1 MALTW
6 TKKLQNIPLLKPL
19 FGYGQQKP
27 PVVVGLPEEGDPG
40 GPSTAWDF
48 YQARMKLAADRLAT
62 YHEFEVMD
70 EDDVIVAALDLYAEE
85 ATQPDMIKGRV
96 VWAESDNEDLQEI
109 LNNLLESLDM
119 DMEAFAICR
128 EMCLYGD
135 SFSAIL
141 QTVRDDKAPGPIV
154 GLKALDPKDIHRHED
169 KLGRLQGFSRGHT
182 PDPEKISKP
191 WDYIHFRLL
200 GKSRISRYGTGVL
213 FPARKVY
220 RMLRLMEDSMAIYRL
235 KRVPGRLA
243 FGLTGLQGLP
253 FERRFSVINRVRREM
268 SKRMFI
274 DPTQSKVAQEVNPLC
289 FTGDTII
296 PLLDGRKLSMEQI
309 ASEFGIRE
317 KSFWVYS
324 YDKDTGRVVPGKAVC
339 LGITGKNAK
348 LVEIELDSGEKL
360 RCTPEHK
367 WMLRNGEYCEAKDL
381 AAGDSLMPLQRIY
394 TPNRKKTSL
403 YEKVRHPGSMQ
414 YEFTHRAMIIEGSP
428 NKGKC
433 VHHRNFDKADNRPE
447 NLEPMGWGKHSLLHS
462 ELGHKNGSLWG
473 FNNARKTVPDFQ
485 ERQVEGWRKRVATDS
500 DLRRRLKENGS
511 KQLTKYNKSEAHR
524 KRTAELN
531 TILKKG
537 KPKNMSPEASQK
549 MSAMCSAY
557 WADALFKD
565 KMSALHKKEMTRKWQ
580 DPETRAKLTRSR
592 CEGYAS
598 RFLATGAELTKE
610 SYEQWRKTQCQNV
623 WSWKTIEKYAPD
635 ILQANHKVVAVRFV
649 DEREDVYDICVEKH
663 HNFALEAGVFV
674 SNSVDE
680 NVYYDSS
687 SVNITNLPGVA
698 GNDRPYDIEYMK
710 KRLFMCLRIPPD
722 YLGQAEARGGLLAQS
737 PLAHQEVQFARQ
749 CKRIQGAFVAGIVRL
764 CQIHMAWCG
773 IDPLEE
779 KNEFKI
785 GVQPI
790 SYLEEME
797 RSNLTRIRAET
808 IILLEQIGQ
817 ALDLDKTAWLDYV
830 FKLSGFPEDIIESS
844 KPEGSVEAPVQGD
857 VALSKEEQR
866 VHDVVKNN
874 KLVESILGR
883 LIPEAVPGGQSS
895 KASRINRSELPN
907 KKDV

>member
-381 AAGDSLMPLQRIY
+381 AAGDSLMPLQ
-394 TPNRKKTSL
+394 
-403 YEKVRHPGSMQ
+403 
-414 YEFTHRAMIIEGSP
+414 
-428 NKGKC
+428 
-433 VHHRNFDKADNRPE
+433 
-447 NLEPMGWGKHSLLHS
+447 
-462 ELGHKNGSLWG
+462 
-473 FNNARKTVPDFQ
+473 
-485 ERQVEGWRKRVATDS
+485 
-500 DLRRRLKENGS
+500 
-511 KQLTKYNKSEAHR
+511 
-524 KRTAELN
+524 
-531 TILKKG
+531 
-537 KPKNMSPEASQK
+537 
-549 MSAMCSAY
+549 
-557 WADALFKD
+557 
-565 KMSALHKKEMTRKWQ
+565 
-580 DPETRAKLTRSR
+580 
-592 CEGYAS
+592 
-598 RFLATGAELTKE
+598 
-610 SYEQWRKTQCQNV
+610 
-623 WSWKTIEKYAPD
+623 
-635 ILQANHKVVAVRFV
+635 ANHKVVAVRFV